1 MGITKMKLFKFLA
14 QIFIFGKVS
23 GRRRRKG
30 GGGGG
35 SGFELSTAFEG
46 INAMS
51 NIGSLGIGVAQI
63 IEANNQMQK
72 QMDHELNMAEK
83 QKQDQKEIIKYG
95 SDKEKEA
102 KEEDRINYIK
112 QMIINNENEKALIKS
127 RYEFEAEMDRKN
139 GIEDVCIQC
148 NEKLFDM
155 ENKIDK
161 AVENS
166 CEAMIFHAEHY
177 ETCKQLKY
185 NDPEFSKDIFEEM
198 NGQQNECLKDG
209 SEFFKTAHR
218 FTEKCFRDQNQ
229 LNKVL
234 NMACHFEKAYNI
246 DQWCWLQSNV
256 ETRRHDVERINMGLD
271 RLDHLDDILQDDQI
285 EGISAV
291 NAAVNIGSLG
301 TGALPMYYDNGAATL
316 IESNYQNQVPQD
328 YRLEMIE
335 KQKQNQVEQIDVQD
349 DQNEGLEAT
358 CTACYKQLDWM
369 ASSMNEI
376 DADCQDSANEDDY
389 NLCKE
394 HYNQMI
400 FAEMGGQENDCLKTG
415 SDFFKMAQMNECFE
429 SEEHLIWTLDL
440 ACHYGNANNIDQWC
454 SLQSEI

>member
-1 MGITKMKLFKFLA
+1 MKLFKFLA

-72 QMDHELNMAEK
+72 QMENERNMAEK
-83 QKQDQKEIIKYG
+83 KKQDEKEIINYRSEKQ
-95 SDKEKEA
+95 KEA
-102 KEEDRINYIK
+102 MEEERINHIK
-112 QMIINNENEKALIKS
+112 QMTINNENEKSLI
-127 RYEFEAEMDRKN
+127 RLQYEKGAEMDRKN

-148 NEKLFDM
+148 HGQLFEM

-161 AVENS
+161 AVEKS
-166 CEAMIFHAEHY
+166 CEAMLFHAEYY

-218 FTEKCFRDQNQ
+218 FTEKCFRDENQ

-246 DQWCWLQSNV
+246 DQWCWLQSNFQTEV
-256 ETRRHDVERINMGLD
+256 
-271 RLDHLDDILQDDQI
+271 
-285 EGISAV
+285 
-291 NAAVNIGSLG
+291 
-301 TGALPMYYDNGAATL
+301 
-316 IESNYQNQVPQD
+316 
-328 YRLEMIE
+328 
-335 KQKQNQVEQIDVQD
+335 
-349 DQNEGLEAT
+349 
-358 CTACYKQLDWM
+358 
-369 ASSMNEI
+369 
-376 DADCQDSANEDDY
+376 
-389 NLCKE
+389 
-394 HYNQMI
+394 
-400 FAEMGGQENDCLKTG
+400 GGGK
-415 SDFFKMAQMNECFE
+415 K
-429 SEEHLIWTLDL
+429 
-440 ACHYGNANNIDQWC
+440 
-454 SLQSEI
+454 

>member
-14 QIFIFGKVS
+14 QIFIFGTWA

-112 QMIINNENEKALIKS
+112 
-127 RYEFEAEMDRKN
+127 
-139 GIEDVCIQC
+139 
-148 NEKLFDM
+148 
-155 ENKIDK
+155 
-161 AVENS
+161 
-166 CEAMIFHAEHY
+166 AMIFHAEHY

-218 FTEKCFRDQNQ
+218 FTEKCFRDENQ

-246 DQWCWLQSNV
+246 DQWCWLQSNFQTEV
-256 ETRRHDVERINMGLD
+256 
-271 RLDHLDDILQDDQI
+271 
-285 EGISAV
+285 
-291 NAAVNIGSLG
+291 
-301 TGALPMYYDNGAATL
+301 
-316 IESNYQNQVPQD
+316 
-328 YRLEMIE
+328 
-335 KQKQNQVEQIDVQD
+335 
-349 DQNEGLEAT
+349 
-358 CTACYKQLDWM
+358 
-369 ASSMNEI
+369 
-376 DADCQDSANEDDY
+376 
-389 NLCKE
+389 
-394 HYNQMI
+394 
-400 FAEMGGQENDCLKTG
+400 GGGK
-415 SDFFKMAQMNECFE
+415 K
-429 SEEHLIWTLDL
+429 
-440 ACHYGNANNIDQWC
+440 
-454 SLQSEI
+454 

>member
-1 MGITKMKLFKFLA
+1 MG
-14 QIFIFGKVS
+14 
-23 GRRRRKG
+23 
-30 GGGGG
+30 
-35 SGFELSTAFEG
+35 
-46 INAMS
+46 
-51 NIGSLGIGVAQI
+51 
-63 IEANNQMQK
+63 
-72 QMDHELNMAEK
+72 
-83 QKQDQKEIIKYG
+83 
-95 SDKEKEA
+95 
-102 KEEDRINYIK
+102 EEDRINYIK

-148 NEKLFDM
+148 NEKIFDM

-166 CEAMIFHAEHY
+166 CKAMIFHAEPY

-185 NDPEFSKDIFEEM
+185 NDPKFSKDIFEEM

-218 FTEKCFRDQNQ
+218 FTEKCFRDENQ

-301 TGALPMYYDNGAATL
+301 TGALPMYYDNGAPTL

-369 ASSMNEI
+369 ASSM
-376 DADCQDSANEDDY
+376 
-389 NLCKE
+389 
-394 HYNQMI
+394 H
-400 FAEMGGQENDCLKTG
+400 ENDCLKTG

>member
-51 NIGSLGIGVAQI
+51 NTGSLGIGVAQI

-72 QMDHELNMAEK
+72 KMDHERNMAEK
-83 QKQDQKEIIKYG
+83 QKHDQKEIIKYG

-102 KEEDRINYIK
+102 KEEDRINYIE
-112 QMIINNENEKALIKS
+112 QMNINNENEKDLIKL

-148 NEKLFDM
+148 HERLFEM
-155 ENKIDK
+155 ENKIDE
-161 AVENS
+161 AAENY
-166 CEAMIFHAEHY
+166 CQPMVFHEEYYA
-177 ETCKQLKY
+177 TCKQKFY
-185 NDPEFSKDIFEEM
+185 TDPEFSKDIFEEM

-218 FTEKCFRDQNQ
+218 FTEKCFRDENQ
-229 LNKVL
+229 FNKVL
-234 NMACHFEKAYNI
+234 NVACHFEKAYNI

-256 ETRRHDVERINMGLD
+256 ETRRRDVEAINMRLDDMMLVDDMGLD
-271 RLDHLDDILQDDQI
+271 RLDDNIGNDRI
-285 EGISAV
+285 EAFSAL
-291 NAAVNIGSLG
+291 NAAANIGSLG
-301 TGALPMYYDNGAATL
+301 IGAVHE
-316 IESNYQNQVPQD
+316 INYQDQVPKD

-335 KQKQNQVEQIDVQD
+335 KKKQNQD

-358 CTACYKQLDWM
+358 CTDCHEQFDLM
-369 ASSMNEI
+369 VSSMNEV
-376 DADCQDSANEDDY
+376 DAYCQDTINENEY
-389 NLCKE
+389 NLCKK
-394 HYNQMI
+394 HNFQVI
-400 FAEMGGQENDCLKTG
+400 FNNMGGQENDCLKNG
-415 SDFFKMAQMNECFE
+415 SDFFKIAQSKRNNCFE
-429 SEEHLIWTLDL
+429 SEEHLIWTLEL

-454 SLQSEI
+454 